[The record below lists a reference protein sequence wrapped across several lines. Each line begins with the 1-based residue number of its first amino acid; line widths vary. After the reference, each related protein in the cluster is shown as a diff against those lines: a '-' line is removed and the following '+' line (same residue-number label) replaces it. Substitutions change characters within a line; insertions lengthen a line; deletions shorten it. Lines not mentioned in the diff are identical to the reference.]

1 MPSSDFTYLKFTKNN
16 TPTSLFCIKCKSGF
30 LSQRK
35 KKNHFCSKKKYSSGR
50 YRCLKCH
57 YETENR
63 NSILDHSMICKIDNN
78 LETYQIIERKMSSE
92 NGDLLKI
99 CPYCSKGFSSYT
111 NFRENHIKE
120 CAANVNRKKCETS
133 EFECKFCGKCY
144 LLKTAAIS
152 HVHSH
157 HRNEIRGGAE
167 SKDSNKKTKSE
178 SFRYYKKVVMLNLDE
193 LRENEICDK
202 IYEETI
208 DFVIEKTSEDALK
221 AYPIFKLVV
230 VKKRGHPDETTFFM
244 YFSVETSRIFRE
256 NYNSTIFHW
265 VSSGIRKFEE
275 STHLGSSIELVEIN
289 SVTILYF
296 QYKGKFGKGNE
307 KKSVLPDIFYQQ
319 NRIIKIIN
327 VPPGNISCFHICLC
341 AAVYINTIRSEGRSP
356 FIMKTTRKLRKE
368 IGSALIDYNSLNL
381 NLFEGVI
388 DHLPMKLDNLSKI
401 EKYMIKP
408 YSLNVYELRK
418 IKEKQNKPQSQSGFE
433 ILPIF
438 VSNNHG
444 DDENYVINILFFKN
458 HFYLI
463 NKFNS
468 LIEKINGVR
477 LFYSKFCYNC
487 LNKFDERVTNLK
499 DHLTYCKKGVKSH
512 ITYPLEGEEKKFTRF
527 DMTLLSPYFAYCD
540 FESTL
545 MHVNEN
551 IQPGNPST
559 VNQVQ
564 STPISAE
571 TPMTPPPLVGDTPP
585 ETKVTLTPPP
595 PPSIDLEPINLTSG
609 TFPGGEA
616 PPLTSAPC
624 PEKCESKTTKLRKHS
639 VNSVCCILYI
649 EEKLFNFPYKIIEPL
664 RYYYDVVTND
674 TREECR
680 RLISEFVQHL
690 RNCSQIFSEWTSN
703 IDSELQLVELKQI
716 HYHEFE
722 KEIQCM
728 FCSKDFSNSV
738 IKVFHHDHLRNKYV
752 GASCSKCNIKAT
764 KTNHLDVFFHNISY
778 DANFILENINFEDHD
793 EQKEWRASLRGQKL
807 QLMTSKSLK
816 FRDSYALLPLG
827 LAELGKI
834 LKPSECLY
842 QNKYLPFADTGKG
855 IFCYNYISSIEKFKE
870 TIFPAY
876 ENFFSNF
883 GKEISIE
890 DYNSAKV
897 FYEKHF
903 TNLGEYNK
911 FYITKD
917 CLVGIDVLINM
928 RDYLFM
934 ITGLDL
940 LSSYS
945 LPDLAF
951 NSLLFY
957 LLKINKKIPL
967 ISNPD
972 MYNAFLSGTKGGIS
986 WASLRHCHIEESRR
1000 FLDHMFYFDLKS
1012 SYPFAFTFPLPIN
1025 GYEYLDF
1032 KAPQDLISYIQK
1044 MDTSKIGFLCKIDC
1058 FSPKVT
1064 HDYLNDLP
1072 PIITKTAFSKDRYPN
1087 YSAYKSNSNLPR
1099 LIGHMG
1105 PSYEHIC
1112 TSQELLLMLSLGV
1125 EVTKVYSVIKYN
1137 VESFARELIEKLSY
1151 ERQKAISEGNQAKAF
1166 VLKILLNALFG
1177 KCLLDK
1183 LKYHNTAIV
1192 FNRMQLENRVR
1203 TSRFKR
1209 AHVQENMGVVIS
1221 SQKRIHL
1228 NSLVQLG
1235 CNILATSKV
1244 VLINYHYSLKKY
1256 FETITYLNP
1265 KPIFRSGYFDTD
1277 SMIIAIFNVPQNEL
1291 FRILKTEFSYMF
1303 DFSNLDKSHPLY
1315 SEENKFKIGVL
1326 KDETEGFSI
1335 QELNALGSKTYNL
1348 VFYAIQYFIS
1358 DYLRYE
1364 NKKAKYSKDFNR
1376 CKGIPTRISSKFTS
1390 ENFRISN
1397 SHIDADSCNANLSL
1411 ATNVQYFGVQVNP
1424 GLFTNANL
1432 DSTENFNN
1440 KFRETYTYSVKRKVL
1455 NPFDRK
1461 RFVIFNGYDS
1471 LSHNHFRIES
1481 FLKNEE
1487 ISN

>member
-1 MPSSDFTYLKFTKNN
+1 MPHSNFTYLKFTKNN
-16 TPTSLFCIKCKSGF
+16 TPSNLFCIKCKSGF

-57 YETENR
+57 FETENR
-63 NSILDHSMICKIDNN
+63 NSILDHSMLCKVDNN
-78 LETYQIIERKMSSE
+78 LETYQIIERKMTCE

-99 CPYCSKGFSSYT
+99 CPYCSRGFSSYT

-120 CAANVNRKKCETS
+120 CALNVNRKKCETS

-157 HRNEIRGGAE
+157 HGNEIRGGAE
-167 SKDSNKKTKSE
+167 SENSNKKSKSE
-178 SFRYYKKVVMLNLDE
+178 SFRYYKKVIMLNLDE
-193 LRENEICDK
+193 LRENEISDK

-208 DFVIEKTSEDALK
+208 DFVVEKTGEDALK

-244 YFSVETSRIFRE
+244 YFSVETSRIYRE
-256 NYNSTIFHW
+256 NYNSIIFHW

-275 STHLGSSIELVEIN
+275 STHLGSSIELVEIS

-307 KKSVLPDIFYQQ
+307 KKSVLPVIFFQQ
-319 NRIIKIIN
+319 NRIVKIIN
-327 VPPGNISCFHICLC
+327 VPSGNINCFHICLC
-341 AAVYINTIRSEGRSP
+341 AAVYINSIRSEGRSP

-368 IGSALIDYNSLNL
+368 IGSALIDYNLLNL
-381 NLFEGVI
+381 DLFEPI
-388 DHLPMKLDNLSKI
+388 INHMPMKLDNISKI
-401 EKYMIKP
+401 EKYIIKP
-408 YSLNVYELRK
+408 YSLNVYELRE
-418 IKEKQNKPQSQSGFE
+418 IKEKQNKRQSQCGFE

-438 VSNNHG
+438 ISNNHG
-444 DDENYVINILFFKN
+444 DDENYVINMLFYKD

-477 LFYSKFCYNC
+477 LFHSKFCYNC

-499 DHLTYCKKGVKSH
+499 EHLTYCKKGIKSH
-512 ITYPLEGEEKKFTRF
+512 ISYPHEGEQKKFTRF

-540 FESTL
+540 FESTML
-545 MHVNEN
+545 PVNEN
-551 IQPGNPST
+551 IQLQTPIVNQTQLDTSQNSQLNSEGSPTPST
-559 VNQVQ
+559 PAVEVI
-564 STPISAE
+564 SHTPNCTLTQKTPSAAE
-571 TPMTPPPLVGDTPP
+571 PLLASAPHPPPNGA
-585 ETKVTLTPPP
+585 TK
-595 PPSIDLEPINLTSG
+595 
-609 TFPGGEA
+609 
-616 PPLTSAPC
+616 
-624 PEKCESKTTKLRKHS
+624 EKCESKTTKLKKHS

-649 EEKLFNFPYKIIEPL
+649 EEKLFNFPYKIMEPL

-674 TREECR
+674 TRDECR
-680 RLISEFVQHL
+680 RLISEFIQHL
-690 RNCSQIFSEWTSN
+690 RNCSRIFSEWTSN
-703 IDSELQLVELKQI
+703 IDSDMQLVELKQI

-722 KEIQCM
+722 KEISCM
-728 FCSKDFSNSV
+728 FCSRDFSDTV
-738 IKVFHHDHLRNKYV
+738 IKVFHHDHLRNKYI
-752 GASCSKCNIKAT
+752 GASCSICNIKAT
-764 KTNHLDVFFHNISY
+764 KTKHLDVFFHNVSY
-778 DANFILENINFEDHD
+778 DANFILENINFTDQD

-842 QNKYLPFADTGKG
+842 QNKYLPYADTGKG
-855 IFCYNYISSIEKFKE
+855 IFCYNYISSIDKFKE

-883 GKEISIE
+883 GKEITVK

-903 TNLGEYNK
+903 ANLGEYNK

-928 RDYLFM
+928 RDYLFT

-945 LPDLAF
+945 LPDLAL

-957 LLKINKKIPL
+957 LLKINKKLPL

-1000 FLDHMFYFDLKS
+1000 FQDHMYYFDLKS
-1012 SYPFAFTFPLPIN
+1012 SYPFAFTFPLPID

-1032 KAPQDLISYIQK
+1032 KSPQDLISFVQK
-1044 MDTSKIGFLCKIDC
+1044 MDTTKIGFLCKIDC

-1072 PIITKTAFSKDRYPN
+1072 PIITKTSFSKDKYPN

-1105 PSYEHIC
+1105 PSYEHVC

-1183 LKYHNTAIV
+1183 LKYHNTTIV

-1256 FETITYLNP
+1256 FETITYLHP

-1291 FRILKTEFSYMF
+1291 FRIFKTEFSYMF

-1335 QELNALGSKTYNL
+1335 QEFNGLGSKTYNL
-1348 VFYAIQYFIS
+1348 VFYKIQYLITDS
-1358 DYLRYE
+1358 ERYE
-1364 NKKAKYSKDFNR
+1364 NKKDKYIKDFNR

-1397 SHIDADSCNANLSL
+1397 SHIEADSCNANLSL

-1424 GLFTNANL
+1424 GLFTNAKL
-1432 DSTENFNN
+1432 DITDNFDN

-1455 NPFDRK
+1455 NPFDKK

-1471 LSHNHFRIES
+1471 LSHNHFRIEN
-1481 FLKNEE
+1481 FLKNEK
-1487 ISN
+1487 NQ